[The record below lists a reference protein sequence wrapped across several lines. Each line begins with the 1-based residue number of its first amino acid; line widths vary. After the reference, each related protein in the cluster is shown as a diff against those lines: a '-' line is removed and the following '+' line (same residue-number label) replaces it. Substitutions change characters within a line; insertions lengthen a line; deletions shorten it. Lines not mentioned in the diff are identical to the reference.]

1 MPRTNRPPAYRL
13 HKARNCAVVT
23 IDGQN
28 HYLGPYGSPESHEK
42 YARLI
47 GECQLAGRRLLMS
60 QTTPAKSAGTANRN
74 CLIVGELILA
84 FWEHAKRH
92 YRHADGRPTREQD
105 NLRDALRPLRK
116 LYGHSPAEDFGPLA
130 LRAVQQEMIRAG
142 LCRTVI
148 NDRIKRIRRVFR
160 WAVSVELI
168 PASLIQA
175 LETVPPL
182 RHGRCDARE
191 SGGIQPVNW
200 EDVEAI
206 QPHLPRPVAAM
217 VQVMRYSN
225 CRAEDAV
232 VMRGCDLT
240 MKGDT
245 WEYRPVN
252 HKNRWREESS
262 PIHKRI
268 VHLGPRCQEVI
279 RPFLQW
285 DLQAYLFSPKQ
296 ATEGYQAQRAMLRT
310 TKRTPS
316 ELRRKRK
323 VNPKRAPGHRYTVNS
338 FQQAIRK
345 TCRKIGVTVWTV
357 LQVRHT
363 RATEVREQYGL
374 EGAAASLG
382 DTVEAA
388 QIYAEKNRH
397 LAQKIAREI
406 G

>member
-1 MPRTNRPPAYRL
+1 MPRTSRPPAYRL

-23 IDGQN
+23 IDGLN
-28 HYLGPYGSPESHEK
+28 RYIGPYGSSESHEE

-47 GECQLAGRRLLMS
+47 AEWQLQHRPVSARNSRNKPTGSTASETLLI
-60 QTTPAKSAGTANRN
+60 N
-74 CLIVGELILA
+74 ELILA
-84 FWEHAKRH
+84 FWEHAKKH

-105 NLRDALRPLRK
+105 NLRDSLRPLRK
-116 LYGHSPAEDFGPLA
+116 LYGHTPARDFGPLA
-130 LRAVQQEMIRAG
+130 LRAVQEEMIKAG
-142 LCRTVI
+142 LCRTV
-148 NDRIKRIRRVFR
+148 IKRIRRVFR

-168 PASLIQA
+168 PASLTQA

-182 RHGRCDARE
+182 RRGRCDAQE
-191 SGGIQPVNW
+191 SKGVRPVKW
-200 EDVEAI
+200 PDVDATL
-206 QPHLPRPVAAM
+206 PHLPRYVAAM

-232 VMRGCDLT
+232 LLRGCDLT

-245 WEYRPVN
+245 WEYRPAT

-262 PIHKRI
+262 PVHARI
-268 VHLGPRCQEVI
+268 VHLGPRCQEII
-279 RPFLQW
+279 RPFLKA
-285 DLQAYLFSPKQ
+285 DLQAYLFSPRE
-296 ATEGYQAQRAMLRT
+296 ARAEYQAQRALSRM

-316 ELRRKRK
+316 ELSRRPKA
-323 VNPKRAPGHRYTVNS
+323 NPKRAPQDRYTVNS

-345 TCRKIGVTVWTV
+345 ACRKLGVPVWTV

-363 RATEVREQYGL
+363 RATEVRAQCGL

-388 QIYAEKNRH
+388 MIYAERNQQLANR
-397 LAQKIAREI
+397 IAREI